1 MATKTLFVDAASL
14 AYRAYHAV
22 PEIRADDGTLVNAAY
37 GFLNFMSRLVPDRK
51 PSRMHV
57 ALDADWRPQFRV
69 DAIPSYKSHRV
80 AGPDDP
86 PDPVDPQMKII
97 VEMLEAFGISV
108 AAAEGYEAEDVIAT
122 LVARTDD
129 SVEIVTGD
137 RDLFQLVRDPNVRVL
152 YTLRGVTELA
162 HVDEAWIH
170 AKYGIP
176 GDRYF
181 DYAVLRG
188 DPSDGLPGVRGIG
201 EKTASDLVRKYGSL
215 DAILA
220 ASDLS
225 PTIRAKLRASADYLV
240 AARKV
245 VLMPRDAPVTSGEG
259 TLPRTPAH
267 PERVLALAKRYA
279 LEGAAKRLVEALAA

>member
-137 RDLFQLVRDPNVRVL
+137 RDLFQLVRDPNVQVL

-162 HVDEAWIH
+162 HVDEAVR
-170 AKYGIP
+170 
-176 GDRYF
+176 RY
-181 DYAVLRG
+181 
-188 DPSDGLPGVRGIG
+188 
-201 EKTASDLVRKYGSL
+201 
-215 DAILA
+215 
-220 ASDLS
+220 
-225 PTIRAKLRASADYLV
+225 SADYLI